1 LLTATTGGRVVKLIA
16 AVALLIVGVVMALA
30 YLHLN
35 PILTFVIVSAA
46 LYLFSRK
53 GDGSLWPETVV
64 RWGSGHGIY
73 LRRDDRYVAGIEPES
88 TADKDRREAERR

>member
-1 LLTATTGGRVVKLIA
+1 VQLVL
-16 AVALLIVGVVMALA
+16 AVALLIGFALFALA

-35 PILTFVIVSAA
+35 PILTFIIVSAA

-53 GDGSLWPETVV
+53 GDGSLWPESLAE
-64 RWGSGHGIY
+64 WASGHRIY
-73 LRRDDRYVAGIEPES
+73 LRRDDQYIAGVERDG

>member
-1 LLTATTGGRVVKLIA
+1 VKLVV
-16 AVALLIVGVVMALA
+16 AVALLIGFALFALA

-35 PILTFVIVSAA
+35 PILTFVIVSVG

-53 GDGSLWPETVV
+53 GDDSLWPRSLADYTWGYVV
-64 RWGSGHGIY
+64 IFLPRA
-73 LRRDDRYVAGIEPES
+73 DRNAAGIEPGS

>member
-1 LLTATTGGRVVKLIA
+1 MKLIG
-16 AVALLIVGVVMALA
+16 AVALLIGFALFALA

-73 LRRDDRYVAGIEPES
+73 LRRDDQYVAGVEPDG